1 MTKNK
6 NYYELLE
13 LDPSASVKEI
23 KRAYRR
29 KAEKF
34 HPDKTATKEKAK
46 IDYGLKQMKELNQ
59 AKDILLNPEKRILYD
74 SILQQ
79 QIADYSS
86 FSYLNFTTIT
96 KLYRLTRLCKELDK
110 QGFQAKKPKL
120 FLKHAKMAVKE
131 EDFQFAL
138 EVINDGIEWIEMNYP
153 EVIYIQ
159 RKTEEK
165 TQKEIDKDLPSF
177 DYFRGSPEGPPQPER
192 SSTKTRGRRPSECP
206 KCNNPIQEDQDYRY
220 YCGFSFD

>member
-1 MTKNK
+1 MTKNR
-6 NYYELLE
+6 NYYELL
-13 LDPSASVKEI
+13 DISTNASASEI
-23 KRAYRR
+23 KKAYRR
-29 KAEKF
+29 KAEKY
-34 HPDKTATKEKAK
+34 HPDKIKTKDKAK
-46 IDYGLKQMKELNQ
+46 VNSALKKMKELNQ

-74 SILQQ
+74 SILEQ

-110 QGFQAKKPKL
+110 QGFDAKKPKL

-138 EVINDGIEWIEMNYP
+138 EVINDGIEWIEGNYP

-159 RKTEEK
+159 RKTEERA
-165 TQKEIDKDLPSF
+165 QKEIDKDLPSF
-177 DYFRGSPEGPPQPER
+177 DFFRRKAGPVSPGQPDTQSNKE
-192 SSTKTRGRRPSECP
+192 RPSECP
-206 KCNNPIQEDQDYRY
+206 KCFNPIQEDQDYCY